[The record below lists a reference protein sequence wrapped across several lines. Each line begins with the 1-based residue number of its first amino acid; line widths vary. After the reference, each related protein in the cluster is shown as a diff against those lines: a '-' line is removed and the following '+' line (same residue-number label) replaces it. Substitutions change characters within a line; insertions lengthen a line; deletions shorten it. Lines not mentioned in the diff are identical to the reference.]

1 MQFLIP
7 QFLGIYDRL
16 KWRKSRRSSNHRS
29 SQPMILGSFTKKPT
43 TRTPTLLVGGWA
55 TYPSEKWR
63 ESQLG
68 WHDLPNWMES
78 HEIPWFQTT
87 NQYIIIII
95 PLLTISSPYHH
106 QIITIINHIPW
117 FQSPPIRLCGCCLK
131 YPRWPLFP
139 FRSCIRRPLDQQKP
153 SLGPR
158 SSPHETNILM
168 DCFKGKSTGN
178 HGFYHQI

>member
-1 MQFLIP
+1 MEKIKKIIESSIIP
-7 QFLGIYDRL
+7 THDF
-16 KWRKSRRSSNHRS
+16 KKFHEKTHHKNSN
-29 SQPMILGSFTKKPT
+29 T
-43 TRTPTLLVGGWA
+43 TGWWLSHL
-55 TYPSEKWR
+55 PLWKMMEWVR
-63 ESQLG
+63 QLG

-87 NQYIIIII
+87 NQYLIIII

-131 YPRWPLFP
+131 YPRWPLIP

-158 SSPHETNILM
+158 SSLKPISWWL
-168 DCFKGKSTGN
+168 
-178 HGFYHQI
+178 